1 MKNLI
6 LNFLFLS
13 FSIATFAQKDLNF
26 SFQHLVGTDPFSS
39 EVSFTNNLGDEIQAS
54 VIKYYLS
61 EFTII
66 HDGGQETQV
75 EDLFLLVNAEGNSE
89 VNLSGLDFTELEAL
103 RFYIGVPEDLNHADP
118 ALQPAGHPLAY
129 QTPSMHWGWAG
140 GYKFLVTEGDSGT
153 GSDNFQIHATGD
165 GNYTAVNIDLNL
177 SAANA
182 SGVSFSI
189 VADYMQLYKD
199 ISMENGLFN
208 HGEFAESQDA
218 VNNLATNVFTVDNII
233 LDTKA
238 QVFKGSYTL
247 APNPSTT
254 GSINL
259 SAKLVD
265 FDSYTMKLI
274 NMLGQ
279 SVETFSFDSD
289 RIDYNFNALKKG
301 IFFVEVSNS
310 TGVLFTEKIIIQ

>member
-1 MKNLI
+1 
-6 LNFLFLS
+6 
-13 FSIATFAQKDLNF
+13 
-26 SFQHLVGTDPFSS
+26 
-39 EVSFTNNLGDEIQAS
+39 
-54 VIKYYLS
+54 
-61 EFTII
+61 
-66 HDGGQETQV
+66 
-75 EDLFLLVNAEGNSE
+75 
-89 VNLSGLDFTELEAL
+89 
-103 RFYIGVPEDLNHADP
+103 
-118 ALQPAGHPLAY
+118 
-129 QTPSMHWGWAG
+129 
-140 GYKFLVTEGDSGT
+140 
-153 GSDNFQIHATGD
+153 
-165 GNYTAVNIDLNL
+165 
-177 SAANA
+177 
-182 SGVSFSI
+182 
-189 VADYMQLYKD
+189 
-199 ISMENGLFN
+199 MENGLFN

-238 QVFKGSYTL
+238 QIFKGSYTL

-259 SAKLVD
+259 SAKLID